1 MIFQANP
8 QPLLS
13 GNKIGS
19 IKMGSVRTLLAIA
32 VVFAHSYGFVFTGGK
47 LAVQVFYI
55 ISGYL
60 ISLILL
66 SNPSYL
72 NLKNFYMNRWLRL
85 FPIYLLVAFLSL
97 TAFTLSY
104 YMGNDLFFYIY
115 EDVGLKASIL
125 LVISNIFIIGQD
137 LVFLTGVSDGVFGFT
152 TDFTQSE
159 IPVWNGLLVPQAWTL
174 SLEILFYVIAP
185 FILKDKKVW
194 LTLMFLSLI
203 LRGYLIH
210 IGIGNNSF
218 FSHRFFPTE
227 LALFLFGALSHQIIK
242 PAYQNLNILENSLIM
257 NTATATSILFVIF
270 YFLIPV
276 NRIYLELVLIIFIM
290 LTLPFLANFQ
300 KKFKI
305 DNFIGSLSYPIYIGH
320 ILIISVISFFGNA
333 FNFKDTWIYIPLIL
347 SSTIVFAFFLEIL
360 INQKIDKLRTKIRN
374 YE

>member
-305 DNFIGSLSYPIYIGH
+305 DNFIGSLSYPIYISH

>member
-1 MIFQANP
+1 M
-8 QPLLS
+8 
-13 GNKIGS
+13 GS
-19 IKMGSVRTLLAIA
+19 IRTLLAIA